1 MFGPK
6 LNLNNM
12 ALYRNQ
18 ENKSPVAANQMW
30 PDEQRTLEVAPA
42 QLDDM
47 LLDALE
53 ALEQARRL
61 HQTTPNPETKR
72 QARLILQNLHSSL
85 VKLAPLG
92 IHSAQR
98 LDRVPATL

>member
-1 MFGPK
+1 
-6 LNLNNM
+6 M
-12 ALYRNQ
+12 ALYGNQ
-18 ENKSPVAANQMW
+18 KNESPVAANLMW
-30 PDEQRTLEVAPA
+30 PDEDRRGTVAPA
-42 QLDDM
+42 QMDEM

-61 HQTTPNPETKR
+61 HQNTPNPETKR
-72 QARLILQNLHSSL
+72 QAKLILENLHSSL

-98 LDRVPATL
+98 LGRMPLTF